1 MQRVTRPSAVTTLP
15 TPPASPS
22 APGFFSGGNAT
33 TGQAAT
39 VPGYEWFNAVQ
50 EELVSIALATGA
62 PLTAGAYTQCL
73 TVIQALSQG
82 GAGNVAADIGSATAY
97 QVTLTPTPTGAVAP
111 NATPVG
117 LMAMFQAAHANTG
130 AATLNVNNMTAALV
144 RSDGTALQQGD
155 IVAGQLVVA
164 VGVGTSWTALG
175 LAGRPLYGAVD
186 TGAVN
191 ALVVNPATPL
201 PALVAF
207 RDIKFQ
213 VGNTNT
219 QSAVTLNVSGLGAR
233 TVLRS
238 DGTALQPGDLVA
250 GQIVSAVYNGAAW
263 VLVASPGLTPAAI
276 QAQSGNFAVDTGA
289 VNALAVTLSPAPAAL
304 VAGLPVRVKSANT
317 VTGASTLNVNGLG
330 AVAIKRPDGTALQTG
345 DVLANQTVQ
354 LVYDG
359 TNFILPALPGPSPA
373 SMAAAIQAQAG
384 NYAVDTGAANAL
396 VVAPTPAVTALVA
409 GLTLRVQVKAANS
422 GATTIA
428 VSGLA
433 AVAVHQQDGN
443 PLQANALRPGGV
455 FDLVYDGTAFQLQ
468 DGLFTGGYQ
477 VFTSSSTFT
486 VPYGIYYL
494 RVLTI
499 GGGGGSAAATGNNGY
514 PGTGGS
520 AGGAMASGTY
530 PVTPGQTITVTVGAA
545 GLGGGSSL
553 AAGTAG
559 GTTSFGSLQSST
571 GGAPSTGTA
580 GATSGGSVGG
590 AQGLPSTAGGTQ
602 NASLLSLF
610 TRASLAVG
618 PGGGA
623 SSASYG
629 GSNDGGGGGGGIT
642 LPGVTSPT
650 GGAPAFSGTAPVGFG
665 AGANGANGSYGYAAA
680 GAQGAVYVEW

>member
-1 MQRVTRPSAVTTLP
+1 MDRQIVYPGQIPLETDLLHAQKDALIGLAMACQAVLGPSTVVDGLACTPTTPASLSVTIGQGSLYAVEPVDASAYSSLPADTTDSIVKQGIQLAPTTL
-15 TPPASPS
+15 
-22 APGFFSGGNAT
+22 
-33 TGQAAT
+33 
-39 VPGYEWFNAVQ
+39 
-50 EELVSIALATGA
+50 
-62 PLTAGAYTQCL
+62 
-73 TVIQALSQG
+73 
-82 GAGNVAADIGSATAY
+82 
-97 QVTLTPTPTGAVAP
+97 TLTPPGTVGYAINYLIEAAYLDQDGGATVLPYYNASNPSQAYSGPNNSGAAQNTTRQGMIAVQAKAGVAAAAGSQITPAADPGYVPLYVVTVAYGTSTITAGNIAAVAGAP
-111 NATPVG
+111 FITPK
-117 LMAMFQAAHANTG
+117 
-130 AATLNVNNMTAALV
+130 
-144 RSDGTALQQGD
+144 
-155 IVAGQLVVA
+155 
-164 VGVGTSWTALG
+164 
-175 LAGRPLYGAVD
+175 
-186 TGAVN
+186 
-191 ALVVNPATPL
+191 L
-201 PALVAF
+201 PAV
-207 RDIKFQ
+207 
-213 VGNTNT
+213 
-219 QSAVTLNVSGLGAR
+219 
-233 TVLRS
+233 
-238 DGTALQPGDLVA
+238 
-250 GQIVSAVYNGAAW
+250 
-263 VLVASPGLTPAAI
+263 PAAI

-610 TRASLAVG
+610 TRASFAVG

>member
-1 MQRVTRPSAVTTLP
+1 MQFMNPTLR
-15 TPPASPS
+15 
-22 APGFFSGGNAT
+22 
-33 TGQAAT
+33 
-39 VPGYEWFNAVQ
+39 
-50 EELVSIALATGA
+50 ALAT
-62 PLTAGAYTQCL
+62 LL
-73 TVIQALSQG
+73 I
-82 GAGNVAADIGSATAY
+82 
-97 QVTLTPTPTGAVAP
+97 
-111 NATPVG
+111 
-117 LMAMFQAAHANTG
+117 
-130 AATLNVNNMTAALV
+130 AALV
-144 RSDGTALQQGD
+144 SVPASATVTSAISVDPVQHFTDGNGALLSGGKLFTYAAGTTTKQATYTDSTA
-155 IVAGQLVVA
+155 
-164 VGVGTSWTALG
+164 GTT
-175 LAGRPLYGAVD
+175 
-186 TGAVN
+186 
-191 ALVVNPATPL
+191 
-201 PALVAF
+201 
-207 RDIKFQ
+207 
-213 VGNTNT
+213 NTNPVILNSRGEANVWFD
-219 QSAVTLNVSGLGAR
+219 QSKAYKLVLAPSTDTDPPANPIWTVDNLSALSATNILSQITTFTSQIQSQSVNYAADSG
-233 TVLRS
+233 
-238 DGTALQPGDLVA
+238 
-250 GQIVSAVYNGAAW
+250 SA
-263 VLVASPGLTPAAI
+263 
-276 QAQSGNFAVDTGA
+276 
-289 VNALAVTLSPAPAAL
+289 NAYVVTLSPVPSSL
-304 VAGLPVRVKSANT
+304 STGFPVRFKAGNT
-317 VTGASTLNVNGLG
+317 NTGASTLNVNALG
-330 AVAIKRPDGTALQTG
+330 AVAIHRQDGSALQAGDITAGQMVYTSFDGTYFQLLWAGVSQ
-345 DVLANQTVQ
+345 VQ
-354 LVYDG
+354 LQSQ
-359 TNFILPALPGPSPA
+359 T
-373 SMAAAIQAQAG
+373 G

-665 AGANGANGSYGYAAA
+665 AGANGANGSYAYAAA